1 MSIIDS
7 LYDLR
12 RDYLNG
18 RFDESTAANDPFK
31 QFELWFEQASD
42 SGLIEPNAMTIATS
56 TPNGKPSIR
65 VVLIKKVDKN
75 GFVFFTNYESR
86 KGIEILSNP
95 QASLLFYWDKLERQ
109 VRIEGVIEKVTTEE
123 SEEYFKTRPYE
134 SRLGAWASK
143 QSSLLNSRFSLMR
156 SVVKLMAKYPIE
168 VPLPPFWGGYRLIPD
183 YFEFWQGRKS
193 RLHDRIT
200 YSKENGSWTKH
211 RLYP

>member
-7 LYDLR
+7 LFDLR

-18 RFDESTAANDPFK
+18 QFDDSTADDNPFR
-31 QFELWFEQASD
+31 QFELWFEQATA
-42 SGLIEPNAMTIATS
+42 SGLIEPNAMTVATS
-56 TPNGKPSIR
+56 TLSGKPSIR

-75 GFVFFTNYESR
+75 GFVFFTNYDSR
-86 KGIEILSNP
+86 KGQEIQENP
-95 QASLLFYWDKLERQ
+95 QASLLFYWDNLERQ
-109 VRIEGVIEKVTTEE
+109 VRIEGKIEKVSLEE
-123 SEEYFKTRPYE
+123 SEEYFKSRPYE

-143 QSSLLNSRFSLMR
+143 QSTVLKSRFSLMR
-156 SVVKLMAKYPIE
+156 SVVKLMAKYPGD
-168 VPLPPFWGGYRLIPD
+168 VPLPPFWGGYRLVPD

-200 YSKENGSWTKH
+200 YSKQNNKWIKQ